1 MTAINTPHILKIV
14 GWVFKVSGD
23 GFWQLWNNPEKP
35 THIIDHAM
43 SQGMKIEI
51 EAVYDINED
60 VAKGKLV
67 DPVEIAIGLLDA
79 NKDKEDTE
87 TIEISA
93 GLLRQVV
100 AAASKRKAG
109 ASKEEFDGLKSLVAK
124 LEGEAKSH
132 VTDMIET
139 LQDCRTYIKRSEHYE
154 RGLRGMQ
161 TAIYDSIMGYEG
173 NNASLTLPSGKVVT
187 GEVAEVVLNLLKSL
201 TDTVNLTIESG
212 RKIGSLGGAN

>member
-14 GWVFKVSGD
+14 GWVLKVSGD

-35 THIIDHAM
+35 THIIDHVM

-51 EAVYDINED
+51 EPVYDINED
-60 VAKGKLV
+60 VAKRKLV
-67 DPVEIAIGLLDA
+67 DPVEVAVGLLDA

-100 AAASKRKAG
+100 AAVSKRKAG
-109 ASKEEFDGLKSLVAK
+109 ASKEEFNDLQSLVTK
-124 LEGEAKSH
+124 LEGEAKLH
-132 VTDMIET
+132 VGEMIEA

-154 RGLRGMQ
+154 RALRDFQ
-161 TAIYDSIMGYEG
+161 NIISSAITE
-173 NNASLTLPSGKVVT
+173 NNEDGPTLTLPSGAVVR
-187 GEVAEVVLNLLKSL
+187 GEVAEVVLQLLK
-201 TDTVNLTIESG
+201 TFAENVNSTIEAAH
-212 RKIGSLGGAN
+212 KIRSPGGAN

>member
-23 GFWQLWNNPEKP
+23 GFWQLWNKPEKP

-51 EAVYDINED
+51 EPVYDINED
-60 VAKGKLV
+60 VAKRKLV
-67 DPVEIAIGLLDA
+67 DPVEIALSLLDA

-87 TIEISA
+87 VIEISA

-100 AAASKRKAG
+100 AAVSKRKAG
-109 ASKEEFDGLKSLVAK
+109 ASKEEFERLQTLVAK
-124 LEGEAKSH
+124 LEDEAKSH
-132 VTDMIET
+132 VSDMIEA

-154 RGLRGMQ
+154 KALREYQ
-161 TAIYDSIMGYEG
+161 HAIHSAISENREDGP
-173 NNASLTLPSGKVVT
+173 SLTLPSGTVVR
-187 GEVAEVVLNLLKSL
+187 GEVAEVVLQLLK
-201 TDTVNLTIESG
+201 TFAENVNSTIEAAH
-212 RKIGSLGGAN
+212 KIRSPGGAN